1 MSRIS
6 ERWKYLPSMAREF
19 WGWAKIFPLVC
30 WEDLPTC
37 VLGSKFGQYST
48 WCQNPVDSIVD
59 SLQYIV
65 KENPH
70 ENYLDDIN
78 PDEDEGN
85 EDVDDEKNGEDE
97 GDDEINDDEDEDDDG
112 AEKSSDDESNE
123 NNDDGDDDDDD
134 DGAEKCGWPV
144 LESVAWHPNWLS
156 SASLMDDLVII
167 AIIQILIVIANN
179 RYYHC

>member
-1 MSRIS
+1 M
-6 ERWKYLPSMAREF
+6 
-19 WGWAKIFPLVC
+19 
-30 WEDLPTC
+30 
-37 VLGSKFGQYST
+37 
-48 WCQNPVDSIVD
+48 DSIVD

-85 EDVDDEKNGEDE
+85 EDVDDEKNGDDE
-97 GDDEINDDEDEDDDG
+97 GD
-112 AEKSSDDESNE
+112 
-123 NNDDGDDDDDD
+123 DDGDDDDDD

-144 LESVAWHPNWLS
+144 LESVAWHPDWLS

-167 AIIQILIVIANN
+167 AIIEIIIVIANIIIIAN
-179 RYYHC
+179 IIVVIANITSASLLDPPVIIAIIERLSVAPLDMPYSYHACH